1 MSEKDKEQELLR
13 ELEIQSILE
22 ETHYLADQEK
32 MEKTAQKYRAKPK
45 MDEIFSNTSK
55 KPRLTNE
62 SPLDVDKAIEAEI
75 VADTTNTIVGEK
87 TATTMQ
93 AALMMDGSP
102 EDVKTPEE
110 AQAEAEKKA
119 EEERR
124 KAEAEAE
131 ENKIVTLTP
140 EYDEN
145 TNFSGEVLGEVESF
159 KEETSKIESIHTI
172 DIELGEDKPE
182 ESKAVPKSESAENSE
197 KGKYEELFGIS
208 NEPKKPSKKVIAK
221 VPVYRPDE
229 PRTILNVKA
238 GRFSEVVAQEY
249 EEYIR
254 SKNPSVIAHV
264 IRPEP
269 KAEDDEETE
278 TNEDTRSTQE
288 KVLSAVVGFFS
299 KDESDDND
307 TPHEKVKAVEDYTGE
322 EDEKSIMYELNL
334 NIKKLFVRC
343 LISGIIAVLSVILTV
358 VTRLF
363 PQAIC
368 SAVAFAPAAY
378 AVLNFVLVGFSLF
391 INRVAMLSGLTPLL
405 KFKGNSDTAVAVG
418 GVAAVIQTVIS
429 FFCLGDM
436 STFNVNY
443 YCVIVLLAFFANNFG
458 KLLMVLRVKD
468 NFRFISSKGQK
479 YAAKIYNNESV
490 ANQMLSGTASEKTL
504 IAYQHKT
511 EFPSNFLKISYAP
524 DPSEDLASKLAP
536 ITTITAIIV
545 TILYGA
551 VKVSFTDAIN
561 AFGLITAVAIPVSTL
576 LAVNLPVRKLCKK
589 ILSFGGMIA
598 GYPSIKQ
605 FCDSTAVMIDANEL
619 FPADSIELEG
629 IKTYEEYNVDESLLC
644 GIAILKEAQNP
655 IANAFDSVVAETK
668 ETLPE
673 VESVLYEDDMGLVGW
688 INSERILVG
697 SRSLMEKYSVETPP
711 IEYEENYT
719 SKGRQVTY
727 LSRAGRLVAM
737 FVTRYHAD
745 PELKSELQ
753 RAETNGISFLI
764 RTTDYNITNDLVAE
778 LYNLFY
784 RSIKVLPT
792 GLGNVLKEA
801 QSTQEETSRAYLIT
815 QGKVSSLS
823 RAVSGCVKIK
833 HNISLAIIIQL
844 ISIILGILIAATLS
858 LYAGVS
864 VMGSLEVLIY
874 ALFWAV
880 AAIVAPAIQKP

>member
-1 MSEKDKEQELLR
+1 
-13 ELEIQSILE
+13 
-22 ETHYLADQEK
+22 
-32 MEKTAQKYRAKPK
+32 
-45 MDEIFSNTSK
+45 
-55 KPRLTNE
+55 
-62 SPLDVDKAIEAEI
+62 
-75 VADTTNTIVGEK
+75 
-87 TATTMQ
+87 
-93 AALMMDGSP
+93 
-102 EDVKTPEE
+102 
-110 AQAEAEKKA
+110 
-119 EEERR
+119 
-124 KAEAEAE
+124 
-131 ENKIVTLTP
+131 
-140 EYDEN
+140 
-145 TNFSGEVLGEVESF
+145 
-159 KEETSKIESIHTI
+159 
-172 DIELGEDKPE
+172 
-182 ESKAVPKSESAENSE
+182 
-197 KGKYEELFGIS
+197 
-208 NEPKKPSKKVIAK
+208 
-221 VPVYRPDE
+221 
-229 PRTILNVKA
+229 
-238 GRFSEVVAQEY
+238 
-249 EEYIR
+249 
-254 SKNPSVIAHV
+254 
-264 IRPEP
+264 PEP
-269 KAEDDEETE
+269 KAEEDEETE

-307 TPHEKVKAVEDYTGE
+307 TPHEKAKAVEDYTGE

-418 GVAAVIQTVIS
+418 GVAAVIQTVVS

-443 YCVIVLLAFFANNFG
+443 YCVVVLLAFFANNIG

-545 TILYGA
+545 TILYGV

-576 LAVNLPVRKLCKK
+576 LAVNLPVRKLCKRL
-589 ILSFGGMIA
+589 LSFGGMLA

-719 SKGRQVTY
+719 SKGRQVT
-727 LSRAGRLVAM
+727 
-737 FVTRYHAD
+737 
-745 PELKSELQ
+745 
-753 RAETNGISFLI
+753 
-764 RTTDYNITNDLVAE
+764 
-778 LYNLFY
+778 
-784 RSIKVLPT
+784 
-792 GLGNVLKEA
+792 
-801 QSTQEETSRAYLIT
+801 
-815 QGKVSSLS
+815 
-823 RAVSGCVKIK
+823 
-833 HNISLAIIIQL
+833 
-844 ISIILGILIAATLS
+844 
-858 LYAGVS
+858 
-864 VMGSLEVLIY
+864 
-874 ALFWAV
+874 
-880 AAIVAPAIQKP
+880 

>member
-1 MSEKDKEQELLR
+1 MSERDKQEDLLR
-13 ELEIQSILE
+13 ELEIESILE

-32 MEKTAQKYRAKPK
+32 MERTAQKYRAKPK
-45 MDEIFSNTSK
+45 MDEIFSNTNK
-55 KPRLTNE
+55 KPRLKNE
-62 SPLDVDKAIEAEI
+62 SPLDADVDIK
-75 VADTTNTIVGEK
+75 NTIVGEK
-87 TATTMQ
+87 TAATMQ
-93 AALMMDGSP
+93 ASLIMDGSS

-119 EEERR
+119 RE
-124 KAEAEAE
+124 KAEKEHLKAEQAAREAAEKAEAE

-140 EYDEN
+140 EYDEE
-145 TNFSGEVLGEVESF
+145 TRFSGEVLGEVDQF
-159 KEETSKIESIHTI
+159 RDDETHIESIHSI
-172 DIELGEDKPE
+172 DIELEDE
-182 ESKAVPKSESAENSE
+182 
-197 KGKYEELFGIS
+197 
-208 NEPKKPSKKVIAK
+208 EPKKEKPEQDKEQSKYEQLFGVKNESGSKPPKKVVAK

-229 PRTILNVKA
+229 PREILNVKA
-238 GRFSEVVAQEY
+238 GRFSEVVAHEY

-269 KAEDDEETE
+269 KPEVDEEQE
-278 TNEDTRSTQE
+278 ENEDTRSPQE
-288 KVLSAVVGFFS
+288 KILSAVVGFFS
-299 KDESDDND
+299 KDESDDDD
-307 TPHEKVKAVEDYTGE
+307 TPKEKAKAVEDYTGE
-322 EDEKSIMYELNL
+322 DDEKSILYELNL
-334 NIKKLFVRC
+334 NIKKLFVRS
-343 LISGIIAVLSVILTV
+343 LISGVVATLSIVLTI

-363 PQAIC
+363 PEAIC
-368 SAVAFAPAAY
+368 SAVSFAPAAY
-378 AVLNFVLVGFSLF
+378 AILNFLLVGFSLF
-391 INRVAMLSGLTPLL
+391 INRIAMLSGLTPLL

-418 GVAAVIQTVIS
+418 GVAALIQTVVS
-429 FFCLGDM
+429 FFCLSDM
-436 STFNVNY
+436 NAFNINY
-443 YCVIVLLAFFANNFG
+443 YCVIILLAFFANNFG

-511 EFPSNFLKISYAP
+511 NFPSNFLKISYAP

-536 ITTITAIIV
+536 ITTITALII
-545 TILYGA
+545 TLLYGA
-551 VKVSFTDAIN
+551 VKGSFSDAIN
-561 AFGLITAVAIPVSTL
+561 TFALMSAVAIPVSTL

-589 ILSFGGMIA
+589 LLSFGSMLS

-605 FCDSTAVMIDANEL
+605 FCDSTAIMIDSNEL

-629 IKTYEEYNVDESLLC
+629 IKTYEDYNVDESLLC

-655 IANAFDSVVAETK
+655 IANAFDSVVAETHEK
-668 ETLPE
+668 LPE
-673 VESVLYEDDMGLVGW
+673 VESVLYEDEMGLVGW

-697 SRSLMEKYSVETPP
+697 SRKLMEKYSVETPR
-711 IEYEENYT
+711 IEYEEKYT

-745 PELKSELQ
+745 PELKAELQ

-764 RTTDYNITNDLVAE
+764 RTTDYNITNDLIAE
-778 LYNLFY
+778 LYTLFY

-792 GLGNVLKEA
+792 GLGNVLKE
-801 QSTQEETSRAYLIT
+801 TQGTVEETSRSYLIT
-815 QGKVSSLS
+815 VGKASSLA
-823 RAVSGCVKIK
+823 RAVSGSVKIK
-833 HNISLAIIIQL
+833 HNISLAIVIQL
-844 ISIILGILIAATLS
+844 ISVILGILLAATLV
-858 LYAGVS
+858 LYAGVG

-874 ALFWAV
+874 ALFWAG
-880 AAIVAPAIQKP
+880 AAIIAPAIQKP